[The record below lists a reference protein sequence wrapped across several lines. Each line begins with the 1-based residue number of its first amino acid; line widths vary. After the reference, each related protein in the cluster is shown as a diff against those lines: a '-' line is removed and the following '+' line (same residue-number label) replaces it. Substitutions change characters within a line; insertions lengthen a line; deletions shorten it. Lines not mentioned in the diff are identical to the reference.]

1 VRVIGAEGEQ
11 LGILDTREARSIA
24 ESQGLD
30 LVQVAANSDPPVC
43 KILDYGKFKYE
54 EKKKQK
60 AAKKKQVHIEI
71 KEIQLRPKTDIHD
84 LDHKAKSALKFLE
97 DGDKVKVTVFY
108 RGRELQHIQGG
119 WDTLNEFTVRLMD
132 KAVIEVMPKMEGR
145 RLSCQFTPL
154 PPNKKL
160 PNGHLIASMPKTGPG
175 ANRGGTM
182 GQGASAPSMAS
193 VAAAAAASNAAAS
206 TPPVTATPTATATT
220 GKPTE

>member
-1 VRVIGAEGEQ
+1 MRVIGSEGEQ
-11 LGILDTREARSIA
+11 LGILDTREARSMA

-30 LVQVAANSDPPVC
+30 LVQVAANTDPPVC

-60 AAKKKQVHIEI
+60 VAKKKQVHIEI
-71 KEIQLRPKTDIHD
+71 KEIQLRPKTDTHD

-119 WDTLNEFTVRLMD
+119 WDTLNEFTVRLQD

-145 RLSCQFTPL
+145 RLSCQFSPV
-154 PPNKKL
+154 PVGKKL
-160 PNGHLIASMPKTGPG
+160 PPGHLAASMPKTGPTPFY
-175 ANRGGTM
+175 RGHPN
-182 GQGASAPSMAS
+182 APAQNAPTPAPQAPAPT
-193 VAAAAAASNAAAS
+193 AAAAAPTTSAPAAS
-206 TPPVTATPTATATT
+206 PAVSSD
-220 GKPTE
+220 KE

>member
-11 LGILDTREARSIA
+11 LGIMDTREARSLA

-30 LVQVAANSDPPVC
+30 LVQVAATSDPPVC

-60 AAKKKQVHIEI
+60 VAKKKQVQIEI
-71 KEIQLRPKTDIHD
+71 KEIQLRPKTDVHD
-84 LDHKAKSALKFLE
+84 LDHKAKSALKFIE

-119 WDTLNEFTVRLMD
+119 WDTLNEFTARLQD
-132 KAVIEVMPKMEGR
+132 KAIIEVMPKMEGR

-154 PPNKKL
+154 TKKMPP
-160 PNGHLIASMPKTGPG
+160 GHLLASMPKSGP
-175 ANRGGTM
+175 APRGGF
-182 GQGASAPSMAS
+182 GPPHGYSAPAHAHSAAATAAAQVAPAVIAP
-193 VAAAAAASNAAAS
+193 VAAAAVPSSAASD
-206 TPPVTATPTATATT
+206 
-220 GKPTE
+220 KKD